1 MRYRCKDCDKHFS
14 IRTNTLLSES
24 RISLH
29 KWLMAIY
36 LLNTDLKGVSSCK
49 LGRDIGVTQTTA
61 WYLGHRIRKAFEE
74 QSEDPLLSPAEM
86 EETRVGGLERN
97 KHASKK
103 AKGTQG
109 RSTKTKSAVVGIKSR
124 VDKKVKA
131 KVTET
136 VKREELQSMIKE
148 TVRDGSTIYT
158 DENLGYSG
166 LNKKGYKH
174 ERVNHSAGEYI
185 KGQAHTNG
193 MESFWS
199 MLKRGFMGMY
209 HKMSKKHLQRY
220 VDEYAGRHN
229 IRPLPT
235 MDQIEKVIK
244 GLSGKR
250 LKYKELIS

>member
-1 MRYRCKDCDKHFS
+1 MVV
-14 IRTNTLLSES
+14 
-24 RISLH
+24 
-29 KWLMAIY
+29 Y

-74 QSEDPLLSPAEM
+74 QSDDPLLSPVEM
-86 EETRVGGLERN
+86 DETYVGGLEKN

-103 AKGTQG
+103 TKGTQG
-109 RSTKTKSAVVGIKSR
+109 KSTKTKTAVVGIKSR

-158 DENLGYSG
+158 DENLGYRG

-174 ERVNHSAGEYI
+174 ERVNHSSGEYI

-199 MLKRGFMGMY
+199 MLKRGHKGVY

-229 IRPLPT
+229 NRALAT

-250 LKYKELIS
+250 LQYKELIS